1 MGRLHERSKTMT
13 IPQAIFGCV
22 AMVCLTLIVL
32 VLIANKR
39 R

>member
-1 MGRLHERSKTMT
+1 MT
-13 IPQAIFGCV
+13 LPQAIFGCV

-32 VLIANKR
+32 VLIGNKR

>member
-1 MGRLHERSKTMT
+1 MT

-32 VLIANKR
+32 VLIGNKR
-39 R
+39 G

>member
-1 MGRLHERSKTMT
+1 MNL
-13 IPQAIFGCV
+13 PQAIFGCV

>member
-1 MGRLHERSKTMT
+1 MT
-13 IPQAIFGCV
+13 LPQAIFGCV

>member
-1 MGRLHERSKTMT
+1 MT

-32 VLIANKR
+32 VLIGNKR

>member
-1 MGRLHERSKTMT
+1 MT

-39 R
+39 G

>member
-1 MGRLHERSKTMT
+1 MT

-39 R
+39 S